1 MSLEL
6 WIFVAVG
13 AAIVLA
19 GSYYQLLLQRR
30 EHGEEEVTTEQ
41 IDMAIAFYKRELL
54 STLEIVSGEA
64 KNEDPRMFLSEIP
77 RAIQILVHIE
87 NLYRRKGVVF
97 DARGIHTLFCEIENI
112 ASDQKIWD
120 AQGAKGVDTPQ
131 LADVM
136 NRIRSFVTCTMP

>member
-1 MSLEL
+1 MSFEL
-6 WIFVAVG
+6 WILASVG

-19 GSYYQLLLQRR
+19 GSYYLFLLRGR

-41 IDMAIAFYKRELL
+41 IDMAITFYKRELL

-97 DARGIHTLFCEIENI
+97 DARGIHTLFCEVENI
-112 ASDQKIWD
+112 ASDQKMWD
-120 AQGAKGVDTPQ
+120 GQRAKGGDTPQ

-136 NRIRSFVTCTMP
+136 NRIRHFVTCTMP